1 MKLISQGHVKEEES
15 RGLDF
20 SRRKS
25 TTDKN
30 NVFCT
35 NKRSINH
42 DENLIN
48 RKALGFD
55 KSSART
61 NESQQQTNQSE
72 QPHHQDQCHEF
83 AINNNNN
90 NPFMIHFDRRNNIP
104 PNSEILSRIIYY
116 TNIVY

>member
-48 RKALGFD
+48 RKALGLI
-55 KSSART
+55 SHQRVRT
-61 NESQQQTNQSE
+61 RASNRPTK
-72 QPHHQDQCHEF
+72 
-83 AINNNNN
+83 AN
-90 NPFMIHFDRRNNIP
+90 NP
-104 PNSEILSRIIYY
+104 IIKINAMNLRSII
-116 TNIVY
+116 TITTHL